1 MRNQKKYNFL
11 NGEETN
17 EKEKSNQKPAKKR
30 VKAKGP
36 VYLCRTCGMEVVVT
50 KEGTGINSLVCCDQV
65 MDKK

>member
-1 MRNQKKYNFL
+1 MKKKKATKKL
-11 NGEETN
+11 
-17 EKEKSNQKPAKKR
+17 AKKR

-65 MDKK
+65 MYKK